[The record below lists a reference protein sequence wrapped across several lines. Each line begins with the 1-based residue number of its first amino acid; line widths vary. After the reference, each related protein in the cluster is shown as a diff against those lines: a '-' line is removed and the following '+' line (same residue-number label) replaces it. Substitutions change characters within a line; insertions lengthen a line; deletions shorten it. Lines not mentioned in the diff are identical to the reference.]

1 MANRFQRG
9 NFVVSDLDRS
19 VDFYT
24 NVLGMDVDFIKE
36 SEPDSYSYI
45 VFKIS
50 RERRLRFAM
59 LSYPDQP
66 RVMALTEID
75 GGLDPC
81 SNLLEVPL

>member
-19 VDFYT
+19 VEFYT
-24 NVLGMDVDFIKE
+24 NVLGMDIDFIKE

-50 RERRLRFAM
+50 RTHSALLFAGTEYSISLNGLLRMFVSI
-59 LSYPDQP
+59 L
-66 RVMALTEID
+66 
-75 GGLDPC
+75 
-81 SNLLEVPL
+81 